1 MSQSIKTY
9 LQKYWTQ
16 RGLLCDNTET
26 YFWRDHWKDFPCHNQ
41 WDRIQHRGPFCD
53 ENRWYGSYQFIPYIE
68 CEEVEGVPVDL
79 FRGMVELSK
88 LKKSSLEDHKF
99 KATTSRL
106 WYSWGCLVKHVR
118 NSGHPVRYSTEFRL
132 NGKTLRCST
141 YGHRYTLIHRAWVSG
156 EVGLSSSLLYS
167 FFLFPL

>member
-1 MSQSIKTY
+1 MSQSTKTY
-9 LQKYWTQ
+9 LQKYWTEQ
-16 RGLLCDNTET
+16 GLLCDNTET

-79 FRGMVELSK
+79 FRGRFEQI
-88 LKKSSLEDHKF
+88 EEKF
-99 KATTSRL
+99 NGGPQIQGSTSRL
-106 WYSWGCLVKHVR
+106 WYSWACLVKHVR
-118 NSGHPVRYSTEFRL
+118 NSGHPVRYATEFRL
-132 NGKTLRCST
+132 NGKTVRCST